1 MVVDSCPQQHTTFSK
16 CDPAASKHA
25 VRHSSHQWSA
35 ASSVPIL
42 GSPAIVCILVGNTY
56 QAASWCVVTAT
67 ISFCCSPATHPPS
80 LSTPF
85 LCCTTALLLFSHSP
99 GTLLTLPCWHTS
111 PFVVDHKWQKI
122 AKMDV
127 KYFWMKLC
135 QLGANTLACIYE
147 SFLVGYQMGARMN
160 PALSSAEEGRGLV
173 KAGTHQF
180 NILDQDQKDPDIWP
194 ESVCH

>member
-1 MVVDSCPQQHTTFSK
+1 
-16 CDPAASKHA
+16 
-25 VRHSSHQWSA
+25 
-35 ASSVPIL
+35 
-42 GSPAIVCILVGNTY
+42 
-56 QAASWCVVTAT
+56 
-67 ISFCCSPATHPPS
+67 
-80 LSTPF
+80 
-85 LCCTTALLLFSHSP
+85 
-99 GTLLTLPCWHTS
+99 
-111 PFVVDHKWQKI
+111 
-122 AKMDV
+122 MDV